1 VGKSNGTRTE
11 TNATDSPP
19 PPVSRRLTSLSLSLL
34 RPESSPTKAGQDPE
48 GDTCPPSAPRAEQR
62 SGGTHDS
69 PHHTKS
75 SSPCRTPSKKEG
87 KHNLR
92 FAAAQPANA
101 LFLVAHSLSLSHHP
115 GPGDRQSELECSTRQ
130 SEQPGGAEE
139 EGEFEGDNTHEQ
151 SRADQSP
158 QTQATSA
165 VAEHKTRRQS
175 IAERGRTTNLQGCS
189 NRGEARQLVRED
201 ASRCRG
207 GLLRRR
213 RCGRRG

>member
-139 EGEFEGDNTHEQ
+139 EGDNTHEQ

-158 QTQATSA
+158 QTQAT
-165 VAEHKTRRQS
+165 TRALES
-175 IAERGRTTNLQGCS
+175 VRGRTTDLQGCS
-189 NRGEARQLVRED
+189 HRGEARQLVRED